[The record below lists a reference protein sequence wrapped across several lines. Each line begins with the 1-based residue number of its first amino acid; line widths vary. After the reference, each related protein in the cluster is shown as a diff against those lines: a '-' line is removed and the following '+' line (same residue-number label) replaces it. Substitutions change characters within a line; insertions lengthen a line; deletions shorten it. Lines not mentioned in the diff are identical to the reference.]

1 MEENRRDQEKDKWN
15 CQFKEK
21 EWRKN
26 TQSNPLFLICIENY
40 RHPILERINQ
50 SEFLIELYDIQIE
63 AGGEEKDPGSHISF
77 KEGRGEASKND
88 KVIEWVKEEIYQ
100 F

>member
-21 EWRKN
+21 EWREN
-26 TQSNPLFLICIENY
+26 SQSKALFLIECIENY

-77 KEGRGEASKND
+77 KEGRGEAS
-88 KVIEWVKEEIYQ
+88 
-100 F
+100 